1 MTARIYSPAKTATQ
15 SGLAKTNIW
24 RVEFEPE
31 VPRVIEPL
39 MGWTSS
45 SDMKQQLTL
54 NFETRE
60 AAVSYCEQRG
70 IAYQVFEAKPVT
82 RRIASYSDNFKPG
95 RAEPWTH

>member
-15 SGLAKTNIW
+15 SGLAKTDTW

-31 VPRVIEPL
+31 APRVIEPL

-60 AAVSYCEQRG
+60 AAIAYCEKHG
-70 IAYQVFEAKPVT
+70 IAYRLFETRPAV
-82 RRIASYSDNFKPG
+82 RRIASYSDNFKSG